1 MEEKFYLET
10 YYKFKPRNVGVDD
23 NSNKNQNI
31 GIAYSKYQ
39 QLMKFNLGTNAKP
52 QMVNINA

>member
-1 MEEKFYLET
+1 MEENFYLET
-10 YYKFKPRNVGVDD
+10 YYKLKPRNVGVDD

-39 QLMKFNLGTNAKP
+39 QLMKFNLGTLSKP
-52 QMVNINA
+52 ST